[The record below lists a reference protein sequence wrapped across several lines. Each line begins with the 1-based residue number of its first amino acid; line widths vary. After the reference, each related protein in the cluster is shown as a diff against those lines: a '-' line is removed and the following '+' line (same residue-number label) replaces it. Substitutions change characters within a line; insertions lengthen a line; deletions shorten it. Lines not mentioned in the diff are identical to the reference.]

1 MSPPKR
7 KLDDTWLSRWL
18 PVAVWAALIFAV
30 SSRSSLPSIGGG
42 RGFPVSQAGHLSE
55 YAILALLLFRALGSR
70 KATAASLGKMALLC
84 LGLSI
89 VYGLSDEFHQSLV
102 PNRDSSLV
110 DVATDSVGAAVAL
123 LVAVAWHRWRVRARG

>member
-42 RGFPVSQAGHLSE
+42 RGFPLSPAGHFVE
-55 YAILALLLFRALGSR
+55 YAILALLLFRALR
-70 KATAASLGKMALLC
+70 RHEAASPGKAALLS
-84 LGLSI
+84 LIASVL
-89 VYGLSDEFHQSLV
+89 YGMSDEFHQSFV
-102 PNRDSSLV
+102 PNRQPSPW
-110 DVATDSVGAAVAL
+110 DVAMDGLGAATAL
-123 LVAVAWHRWRVRARG
+123 AIAIAWLRWRVRARG